1 MVALVSAETVLL
13 VLLVVLVAGLLRS
26 HAEVLRRLG
35 PAVESET
42 APVTTGLTPAAPNSR
57 RDGNVPA
64 VAIAGPTPSGDSI
77 SLDFQ
82 GGAAGP
88 TLLAFLTTGCTT
100 CAGFWETLGEPR
112 LPPGVQTVIV
122 TRGSERERPARLR
135 SLAPTD
141 VPVVMSSE
149 AWETYAVP
157 GAPYFVL
164 VDRVVRGE
172 GVATTWQALASL
184 VTDAIEDQR
193 ESVRSTGTTRGERID
208 ETLAAAGIG
217 VDHPSLYPAGR
228 VSQPPAGPSASG

>member
-1 MVALVSAETVLL
+1 
-13 VLLVVLVAGLLRS
+13 
-26 HAEVLRRLG
+26 
-35 PAVESET
+35 
-42 APVTTGLTPAAPNSR
+42 
-57 RDGNVPA
+57 
-64 VAIAGPTPSGDSI
+64 
-77 SLDFQ
+77 
-82 GGAAGP
+82 
-88 TLLAFLTTGCTT
+88 
-100 CAGFWETLGEPR
+100 
-112 LPPGVQTVIV
+112 VQTVIV

-141 VPVVMSSE
+141 VPVVMSSQ

-184 VTDAIEDQR
+184 VSDAIEDQR
-193 ESVRSTGTTRGERID
+193 EAFRSTGTTRGERID

-228 VSQPPAGPSASG
+228 APQPPPGPAERT